1 MIELK
6 DSYYITSNR
15 ESGYGRYDV
24 MLEPMEPEKP
34 AFVLEFKVQ
43 NKEAEAT
50 LKDTVAVALKQIED
64 KHYVDELYND
74 GYRNIKRY
82 AIAFYKK
89 DCEVMCD
96 KG

>member
-1 MIELK
+1 MNMHN
-6 DSYYITSNR
+6 YIVKSNR
-15 ESGYGRYDV
+15 EAGNGRYDIV
-24 MLEPMEPEKP
+24 MKTPSRRGLAIIFELKIAATIDE
-34 AFVLEFKVQ
+34 LGKVCR
-43 NKEAEAT
+43 
-50 LKDTVAVALKQIED
+50 DGLKQIED
-64 KHYVDELYND
+64 KHYEDELYND